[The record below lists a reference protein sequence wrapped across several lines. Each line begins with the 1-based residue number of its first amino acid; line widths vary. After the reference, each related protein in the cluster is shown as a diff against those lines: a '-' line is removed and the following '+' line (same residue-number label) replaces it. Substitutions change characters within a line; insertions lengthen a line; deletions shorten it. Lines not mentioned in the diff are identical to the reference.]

1 MQCFMKK
8 DDKSPIDVENVATF
22 AMTSARN
29 CTILRCRMRYVHPLS
44 IQDMTTFANAIPL
57 TLVYIKY

>member
-29 CTILRCRMRYVHPLS
+29 CTILRCRMRYVHAFS
-44 IQDMTTFANAIPL
+44 IQDMTTFAVPL